1 MLISSSTPTS
11 SARMTKSRIDS
22 FFMMF
27 SSVRVLF
34 KIPYEILFPETMIPV
49 FGSEDADTAI
59 IAQSPPDENLIV

>member
-1 MLISSSTPTS
+1 
-11 SARMTKSRIDS
+11 
-22 FFMMF
+22 MF